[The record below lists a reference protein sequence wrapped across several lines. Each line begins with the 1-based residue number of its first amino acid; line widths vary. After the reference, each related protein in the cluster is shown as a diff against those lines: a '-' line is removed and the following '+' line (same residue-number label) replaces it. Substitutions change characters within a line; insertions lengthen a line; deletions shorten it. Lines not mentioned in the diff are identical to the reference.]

1 MAAAKRELACY
12 RSGVGIMLL
21 NSDGLAF
28 VGRRISMPAGLS
40 KWQMPQGGINI
51 GESARQAV
59 LRELKEEIGTRR
71 AVILAESGGWCYH
84 EVPNEI
90 GDGMIGG
97 LYRGNR
103 QKWFA
108 MRFTGTD
115 ADINFATEHREF
127 DAWEWAQPSSCP
139 SWSHHSC
146 ALSITTFSPSS
157 APFGQGMLYENCS
170 EDICARDRACRNPWH
185 CSRTCRQSGRIPQP
199 FGAGSGQA
207 AGIPGASGCRFVGD
221 ARQPFEPRRT
231 LPGGC
236 RVACCGGMS
245 SHSAGIADRFGSWG
259 YVGLA
264 IDSLEPRGIASRCG
278 GGGSLDQAFD
288 AYAALRYLSQLDFVD
303 PARVAVLGQSM
314 GGLAV
319 LNAVDR
325 DLAAQYFNERF
336 RAAIAYYPGC
346 GIAAA
351 SMTAP
356 TLVLIGEADDSSPA
370 ERCRQMV
377 AHSRSGSA
385 TIALTVYPGAYH
397 AFDVAQLASGVR
409 FRGLWLEYNEA
420 AAKDAEQKVRAFL
433 AANLGGPS
441 ADEPAEK

>member
-1 MAAAKRELACY
+1 M
-12 RSGVGIMLL
+12 
-21 NSDGLAF
+21 
-28 VGRRISMPAGLS
+28 
-40 KWQMPQGGINI
+40 
-51 GESARQAV
+51 
-59 LRELKEEIGTRR
+59 
-71 AVILAESGGWCYH
+71 
-84 EVPNEI
+84 
-90 GDGMIGG
+90 
-97 LYRGNR
+97 
-103 QKWFA
+103 
-108 MRFTGTD
+108 
-115 ADINFATEHREF
+115 
-127 DAWEWAQPSSCP
+127 
-139 SWSHHSC
+139 
-146 ALSITTFSPSS
+146 
-157 APFGQGMLYENCS
+157 
-170 EDICARDRACRNPWH
+170 
-185 CSRTCRQSGRIPQP
+185 
-199 FGAGSGQA
+199 
-207 AGIPGASGCRFVGD
+207 
-221 ARQPFEPRRT
+221 
-231 LPGGC
+231 
-236 RVACCGGMS
+236 
-245 SHSAGIADRFGSWG
+245 
-259 YVGLA
+259 
-264 IDSLEPRGIASRCG
+264 
-278 GGGSLDQAFD
+278 
-288 AYAALRYLSQLDFVD
+288 RYLSQLDFVD

-409 FRGLWLEYNEA
+409 FRGLWLEYNDA